1 MSFVPKPQAPRRNQ
15 LFTPYDAMLSQRMEE
30 ERRREMMNLARLKM
44 QLAGNVNQGS
54 LDLARRL
61 LGFG

>member
-1 MSFVPKPQAPRRNQ
+1 MSFVPKPTPRPG
-15 LFTPYDAMLSQRMEE
+15 FPTTPYDAIMAQRLEE